1 MEIQTNVLLGATIV
15 GIINMVQM
23 QFPQVK
29 GIFALVLALVL
40 GYIASVINLFPGLTW
55 QMGVITALASSGIY
69 KIASKMG
76 GN

>member
-1 MEIQTNVLLGATIV
+1 
-15 GIINMVQM
+15 M